1 KLAFLD
7 FPLSEIHG
15 EAEKAAEAA
24 RCAGEQGKYWE
35 YHDSVFEDQS
45 KLDET
50 GLIRRAQSLH
60 MDQSAFRTCLAS
72 SKFMQDIQANREEGA
87 RAGVTGTPA
96 YFINGVFLNGA
107 QPQAEFEK
115 IIDSALAA
123 RRSAKQPAR
132 SSALR

>member
-1 KLAFLD
+1 FLD

-15 EAEKAAEAA
+15 QAEKAAEAA
-24 RCAGEQGKYWE
+24 RCAGEQRKYWE
-35 YHDSVFEDQS
+35 YHDSLFEDQS
-45 KLDET
+45 KLDEA
-50 GLIRRAQSLH
+50 GLIGRAHSLH
-60 MDQSAFRTCLAS
+60 LDEDAFRACLAS
-72 SKFMQDIQANREEGA
+72 SKFMKDIQTDREEGA
-87 RAGVTGTPA
+87 KAAVTGTPA

-123 RRSAKQPAR
+123 RPSGNQPAR